1 MKKIK
6 LNIEIIKQNVRKIKQ
21 ETQKSK
27 NISGNIKIN

>member
-6 LNIEIIKQNVRKIKQ
+6 WNIEIIKQNVRKIKQ